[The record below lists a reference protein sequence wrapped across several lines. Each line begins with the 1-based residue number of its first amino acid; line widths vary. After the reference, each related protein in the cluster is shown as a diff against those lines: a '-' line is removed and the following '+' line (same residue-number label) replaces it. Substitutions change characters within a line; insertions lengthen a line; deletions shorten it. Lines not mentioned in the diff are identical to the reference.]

1 MALKAESPHVCRVS
15 EIWPRPEKDLVL
27 ELAFEQMNEQRNNLT
42 NKKMNQVFQV
52 IVILIK
58 GQSYN
63 VTLLFKRCELLALH
77 SVPLGPHAHREKD
90 NLIFLEL

>member
-1 MALKAESPHVCRVS
+1 
-15 EIWPRPEKDLVL
+15 
-27 ELAFEQMNEQRNNLT
+27 
-42 NKKMNQVFQV
+42 MNQVFQV
-52 IVILIK
+52 IVILLK

-63 VTLLFKRCELLALH
+63 ITLLLLLALP